1 MRSSSS
7 HRYLLL
13 RYILYRDLWAG
24 DGRSNGALGPL
35 GPLGGCI
42 LAWRIGTHALL
53 RVLRQELMM
62 NLKTPVSAP
71 LVQAEKHRG
80 VAGRSSFDHYY
91 VLPLGAM
98 QHGDQCRDASSSH
111 MVVSANDSQ
120 RSEAALSLSSTG
132 F

>member
-1 MRSSSS
+1 M
-7 HRYLLL
+7 
-13 RYILYRDLWAG
+13 
-24 DGRSNGALGPL
+24 GRRREIQWCIGPIGAIGAI
-35 GPLGGCI
+35 GGCI
-42 LAWRIGTHALL
+42 LAWRIGSGTHALL

-71 LVQAEKHRG
+71 LVQAEKQRG

>member
-1 MRSSSS
+1 MVHWAHWGHWGMHPGLAHWHARS
-7 HRYLLL
+7 
-13 RYILYRDLWAG
+13 
-24 DGRSNGALGPL
+24 P
-35 GPLGGCI
+35 P
-42 LAWRIGTHALL
+42 L